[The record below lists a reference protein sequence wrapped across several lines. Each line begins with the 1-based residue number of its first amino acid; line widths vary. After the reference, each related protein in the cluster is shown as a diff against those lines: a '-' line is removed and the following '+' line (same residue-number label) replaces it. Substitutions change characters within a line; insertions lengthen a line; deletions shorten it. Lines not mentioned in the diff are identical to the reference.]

1 MTVRR
6 ENNTCIVKNRIDK
19 LLSFGSESSKDADRV
34 KLLNDVFDDISLD
47 LNSLNADESPDN
59 KEYVVQ

>member
-6 ENNTCIVKNRIDK
+6 ENNTYIVKHRIDK
-19 LLSFGSESSKDADRV
+19 LISFGSQPIADRV
-34 KLLNDVFDDISLD
+34 KLLNYVFDNISQR
-47 LNSLNADESPDN
+47 LNNYDVDEPPDN

>member
-1 MTVRR
+1 MIVRR
-6 ENNTCIVKNRIDK
+6 ENNTYIVKHRIDK
-19 LLSFGSESSKDADRV
+19 LISFGFESIAARV

-47 LNSLNADESPDN
+47 LDNFDVDESPDN

>member
-1 MTVRR
+1 MIVRR
-6 ENNTCIVKNRIDK
+6 KNNGYIVKHRIDK
-19 LLSFGSESSKDADRV
+19 LISIRFESIADRV
-34 KLLNDVFDDISLD
+34 KLLNYVFDDISLD